1 MFENPGKLV
10 NGGVCAAKGF
20 QAGAAEC
27 GVKDINNPRLDLGLI
42 YSELETTSAGVFTTN
57 RIKAAPVKV
66 TNNHVKATNLRA
78 FLVNSGNA
86 NACTGVEGIQDAK
99 SCAKTIAKALRVN
112 MREVGVCSTGVI
124 GLPLPADRMI
134 EKFPLL
140 VDSLG
145 STINHADLFSK
156 SILTSDT
163 RQKEIAVEF
172 KIGGKTARIGACA
185 KGAGM
190 IKPSMATMLCF
201 ITTDV
206 QMDKSS
212 LQKCLLDTAENTFNR
227 ISIDGDMSTNDTA
240 LIMANGASGV
250 VVKKSRSSSYKAF
263 SDALHFVMDQLARE
277 IVLDGEKVSKFVT
290 LKVKNA
296 RSYLDA
302 KKIAEAVANS
312 PLVKSS
318 WNGDDPNWGRVI
330 HAVGYSRASIQEELI
345 EIFWGEHMACQGG
358 KLGPASI
365 SNLRKQA
372 KKKAF
377 ELTIDMNLGESD
389 YTMYTSDLS
398 PEYVDY
404 NRSEY
409 SYWDALA
416 KSKASEK

>member
-10 NGGVCAAKGF
+10 NGGVCSPKGF
-20 QAGAAEC
+20 QAHAVEVGI
-27 GVKDINNPRLDLGLI
+27 KDATNPKLDMGLI
-42 YSELETTSAGVFTTN
+42 FSEFETTATGVFTTN
-57 RIKAAPVKV
+57 RIKAAAVKVCQSHVKV
-66 TNNHVKATNLRA
+66 TNIRA
-78 FLVNSGNA
+78 ILVNSGNA
-86 NACTGVEGIQDAK
+86 NACTGVEGIQAAK
-99 SCAKTIAKALRVN
+99 DCAKKTAKELGVN
-112 MREVGVCSTGVI
+112 MREVGICSTGVI
-124 GLPLPADRMI
+124 GLPLPSDRMM
-134 EKFPLL
+134 EKIPELRTG
-140 VDSLG
+140 LG
-145 STINHADLFSK
+145 SQISQGDLLSR

-163 RQKEIAVEF
+163 RKKEIAIEF
-172 KIGGKTARIGACA
+172 EIDGQPVRIGACA

-201 ITTDV
+201 ITTDL
-206 QMDKSS
+206 KIPNKEH
-212 LQKCLLDTAENTFNR
+212 LHRCLTEATENTFNR
-227 ISIDGDMSTNDTA
+227 ITIDGDTSTNDTV
-240 LIMANGASGV
+240 LVMANGASGV
-250 VVKKSRSSSYKAF
+250 SIGRRNGKACKLF
-263 SDALHFVMDQLARE
+263 CQAMHFIMDHLSRE

-345 EIFWGEHMACQGG
+345 DISWGKHLACQGG
-358 KLGPASI
+358 KLGPATI
-365 SNLRKQA
+365 TKLRNVA
-372 KKKAF
+372 SKKSF
-377 ELTIDMNLGESD
+377 ELTIDLNLGESD

-398 PEYVDY
+398 PEYIDY

-416 KSKASEK
+416 KSKAR